1 LNTSVFG
8 GVSGIEAFN
17 LTGDVNG
24 VAMLNGAELHV
35 DYITSSGT
43 SGTDYPIMTI
53 ALPIRKQAPVG
64 QQINFSLDPS
74 STWILG
80 LLGKATLKPIP
91 PAVVTVGGSISI
103 FNVVPGGGTLAAGSV
118 VSIRGMGFQT
128 KTQIQLNSI
137 KANSIRVVSPQ
148 EIQFTLE
155 ESTNMTGQKIQVVNP
170 DGSQDTYFT
179 YLRGTR
185 LGQSDR
191 ALLNGA
197 MPIFSSLLH
206 SAALFAPMA
215 PPSSTQFT
223 GIAMQNPGPAAAN
236 VTVGL
241 YSSAGTQ
248 LGSMVVALP
257 AGNWIMKEIAEL
269 TGVAPA
275 AGDYARLSSSAPI
288 EAFGFL
294 ADDAAGS
301 IAPFA
306 PIQAR

>member
-1 LNTSVFG
+1 
-8 GVSGIEAFN
+8 
-17 LTGDVNG
+17 
-24 VAMLNGAELHV
+24 
-35 DYITSSGT
+35 
-43 SGTDYPIMTI
+43 
-53 ALPIRKQAPVG
+53 
-64 QQINFSLDPS
+64 
-74 STWILG
+74 
-80 LLGKATLKPIP
+80 
-91 PAVVTVGGSISI
+91 
-103 FNVVPGGGTLAAGSV
+103 
-118 VSIRGMGFQT
+118 
-128 KTQIQLNSI
+128 
-137 KANSIRVVSPQ
+137 
-148 EIQFTLE
+148 
-155 ESTNMTGQKIQVVNP
+155 MTGQKIQVVNP